1 MAEHRVAGAHPGI
14 DHDGGRA
21 MTTYGV
27 MFRREWPAD
36 RLLDYAREVEAHDLD
51 EMWVVEDLTFHGGFT
66 QATAALAAT
75 TRLTVG
81 IGIAP
86 AVVRNVAY
94 AAMEIA
100 TLAQMFPGRFHMGFG
115 HGVDFWI
122 EQVGAVPT
130 SWMSS
135 LRETVSTS
143 MRLLAGENVTMD
155 GDFVHLDAVQ
165 LAHPA
170 KVMPPMSLGVRGPK
184 SMALADEVGAGV
196 IFAEWSGPRYLQ
208 QVRAQ
213 IGDGPKFTAF
223 VQASVDVESLES
235 MMAEKMALPRFAAQ
249 LSAYGDEVVPLEE
262 LVVAGD
268 PATWRSQ
275 AQRWVDAGASSV
287 VFCPLP
293 TDPVELPL

>member
-1 MAEHRVAGAHPGI
+1 
-14 DHDGGRA
+14 

-36 RLLDYAREVEAHDLD
+36 RLLDYARQVEAHDLD

-75 TRLTVG
+75 SRINVG

-94 AAMEIA
+94 TAMEIA

-122 EQVGAVPT
+122 EQVGAVPS

-135 LRETVSTS
+135 LRETVTVTKQ
-143 MRLLAGENVTMD
+143 LLAGENVTVNGDYVHVD
-155 GDFVHLDAVQ
+155 GVQ

-170 KVMPPMSLGVRGPK
+170 QVMPSISLGVRGPR
-184 SMALADEVGAGV
+184 SMALAAEVGAGV
-196 IFAEWSGPRYLQ
+196 IFAEWSGPRYLE
-208 QVRAQ
+208 QVRRQ

-223 VQASVDVESLES
+223 VQASADVPALEA
-235 MMAEKMALPRFAAQ
+235 MMAEKMALPAVRR
-249 LSAYGDEVVPLEE
+249 
-262 LVVAGD
+262 
-268 PATWRSQ
+268 PAVRIWRRGGSPER
-275 AQRWVDAGASSV
+275 ARDRR
-287 VFCPLP
+287 
-293 TDPVELPL
+293 

>member
-1 MAEHRVAGAHPGI
+1 
-14 DHDGGRA
+14 

-36 RLLDYAREVEAHDLD
+36 RLMEYARQVEAHDLD

-75 TRLTVG
+75 SRINVG

-94 AAMEIA
+94 TAMEIA

-122 EQVGAVPT
+122 EQVGAVPA
-130 SWMSS
+130 SWMTS
-135 LRETVSTS
+135 LREVVVATS
-143 MRLLAGENVTMD
+143 QLLAGENVSTQ
-155 GDFVHLDAVQ
+155 GNYVYLDNVL

-170 KVMPPMSLGVRGPK
+170 QVVPPISLGVRGPK
-184 SMALADEVGAGV
+184 SMALAAEVGAGV
-196 IFAEWSGPRYLQ
+196 IFAEWSGPRYLEK
-208 QVRAQ
+208 VREQ
-213 IGDGPKFTAF
+213 IGEVPKFTAF
-223 VQASVDVESLES
+223 VQASADVPALEA

-249 LSAYGDEVVPLEE
+249 LAAYGDEAVSLNE
-262 LVVAGD
+262 LVIAGD
-268 PATWRSQ
+268 PVTWVEQ
-275 AQRWVDAGASSV
+275 AQRWVAAGASTV

-293 TDPVELPL
+293 SDPAELPL

>member
-1 MAEHRVAGAHPGI
+1 
-14 DHDGGRA
+14 

-36 RLLDYAREVEAHDLD
+36 RLLDYARLVEAHDLD
-51 EMWVVEDLTFHGGFT
+51 EMWVVEDLAFHGGFT

-75 TRLTVG
+75 TRLNVG

-86 AVVRNVAY
+86 AVVRNAAY
-94 AAMEIA
+94 TAMEIA

-135 LRETVSTS
+135 LRETVVATA
-143 MRLLAGENVTMD
+143 RLLEGDTVTLD
-155 GDFVHLDAVQ
+155 GDHVHLDRVQ

-170 KVMPPMSLGVRGPK
+170 QIVPPISLGVRGPR
-184 SMALADEVGAGV
+184 SMALAAEVGAGV

-213 IGDGPKFTAF
+213 IGDAPKFTAF
-223 VQASVDVESLES
+223 VQASADVDALDA
-235 MMAEKMALPRFAAQ
+235 MMAEKMALPRFASQ
-249 LSAYGDEVVPLEE
+249 LAAYGDELVSLDE
-262 LVVAGD
+262 LVIGGD
-268 PATWRSQ
+268 PSTWIAQ
-275 AQRWVDAGASSV
+275 AQRWVAAGASTV

>member
-1 MAEHRVAGAHPGI
+1 
-14 DHDGGRA
+14 
-21 MTTYGV
+21 MTTFGV
-27 MFRREWPAD
+27 MFRREWPAEE
-36 RLLDYAREVEAHDLD
+36 LMGYARRVEERGLD
-51 EMWVVEDLTFHGGFT
+51 EMWVVEDLSFHGGFT

-75 TRLTVG
+75 SQIGVG

-122 EQVGAVPT
+122 EQVGAAPA

-135 LRETVSTS
+135 LREIVVATT
-143 MRLLAGENVTMD
+143 RLLAGENVTMD
-155 GDFVHLDAVQ
+155 GDHVHLDGVQ

-170 KVMPPMSLGVRGPK
+170 RVMPPISLGVRGPR
-184 SMALADEVGAGV
+184 SMALAGEVADGI
-196 IFAEWSGPRYLQ
+196 IFAEWSGPRYLE
-208 QVRAQ
+208 QVRGQ
-213 IGDGPKFTAF
+213 VGDAPKFTAF
-223 VQASVDVESLES
+223 VQASPNVEALEA
-235 MMAEKMALPRFAAQ
+235 MMHEKMALPRFASQ
-249 LSAYGDEVVPLEE
+249 LAAYGTERPPLDE
-262 LVVAGD
+262 LVIGGD
-268 PATWRSQ
+268 PATWFDQ
-275 AQRWVDAGASSV
+275 AQKWIDAGASAV

>member
-1 MAEHRVAGAHPGI
+1 
-14 DHDGGRA
+14 

-27 MFRREWPAD
+27 MFRREWPAN
-36 RLLDYAREVEAHDLD
+36 RLIDYARQVEAHDLD

-66 QATAALAAT
+66 QATAALAGT
-75 TRLTVG
+75 SRITVG

-94 AAMEIA
+94 TAMEIA

-122 EQVGAVPT
+122 EQVGAVPA
-130 SWMSS
+130 SWLSS
-135 LRETVSTS
+135 LRETVVGTS
-143 MRLLAGENVTMD
+143 QLLAGDNVTTH
-155 GDFVHLDAVQ
+155 GDYVHLDGVQ

-170 KVMPPMSLGVRGPK
+170 RIVPPISLGVRGPR
-184 SMALADEVGAGV
+184 SMALAAEVGAGV
-196 IFAEWSGPRYLQ
+196 IFAEWSGPKYLE
-208 QVRAQ
+208 QVRGQ
-213 IGDGPKFTAF
+213 IGDAPKFTAF
-223 VQASVDVESLES
+223 VQASADVPALEA

-249 LSAYGDEVVPLEE
+249 LSAYGDAEVPLDE
-262 LVVAGD
+262 LVIAGD
-268 PATWRSQ
+268 PATWVEQ
-275 AQRWVDAGASSV
+275 AQRWVAAGAATV

>member
-1 MAEHRVAGAHPGI
+1 
-14 DHDGGRA
+14 

-27 MFRREWPAD
+27 MFRREWPTD
-36 RLLDYAREVEAHDLD
+36 RLMDYARLVESHDLD

-75 TRLTVG
+75 TRLNVG

-86 AVVRNVAY
+86 AVVRNAAY
-94 AAMEIA
+94 TAMEIA

-135 LRETVSTS
+135 LRETVVATT
-143 MRLLAGENVTMD
+143 RLLEGDTVTLD
-155 GDFVHLDAVQ
+155 GDHVHLDAVQ

-170 KVMPPMSLGVRGPK
+170 QVVPPISLGVRGPR
-184 SMALADEVGAGV
+184 SMALAAEVGAGV

-213 IGDGPKFTAF
+213 IGDAPKFTAF
-223 VQASVDVESLES
+223 VQASTDVDALDA
-235 MMAEKMALPRFAAQ
+235 MMAEKMALPRFASQ
-249 LSAYGDEVVPLEE
+249 LSAYGDELVPLDE
-262 LVVAGD
+262 LVIGGD
-268 PATWRSQ
+268 PSTWISQ
-275 AQRWVDAGASSV
+275 AQRWVAAGAGTV
-287 VFCPLP
+287 IFCPLP

>member
-1 MAEHRVAGAHPGI
+1 
-14 DHDGGRA
+14 

-27 MFRREWPAD
+27 MFRREWPAN
-36 RLLDYAREVEAHDLD
+36 RIMDYARGVEAHDLD

-75 TRLTVG
+75 SRINVG

-94 AAMEIA
+94 TAMEIA

-130 SWMSS
+130 SWLAS
-135 LRETVSTS
+135 LREVVLATS
-143 MRLLAGENVTMD
+143 HLLAGEKVTTH
-155 GDFVHLDAVQ
+155 GQHVHLDGVE
-165 LAHPA
+165 LAHPT
-170 KVMPPMSLGVRGPK
+170 KIVPPISLGVRGPK
-184 SMALADEVGAGV
+184 SMALAADVGAGV

-213 IGDGPKFTAF
+213 IGDKPKFTAF
-223 VQASVDVESLES
+223 VQASADVPALEE
-235 MMAEKMALPRFAAQ
+235 MMAEKMALPRFASQ
-249 LSAYGDEVVPLEE
+249 LAAYGDDVVPLNE
-262 LVVAGD
+262 LVIAGD
-268 PATWRSQ
+268 PTTWVEQ
-275 AQRWVDAGASSV
+275 AQRWVAAGASTV
-287 VFCPLP
+287 IFCPLP

>member
-1 MAEHRVAGAHPGI
+1 
-14 DHDGGRA
+14 

-36 RLLDYAREVEAHDLD
+36 RLLDYARQVEAHDLD

-75 TRLTVG
+75 TRLNVG

-86 AVVRNVAY
+86 AVVRNAAY
-94 AAMEIA
+94 TAMEIA

-135 LRETVSTS
+135 LRETVIATT
-143 MRLLAGENVTMD
+143 RLLEGDTVTLD
-155 GDFVHLDAVQ
+155 GDHVQLDAVR

-170 KVMPPMSLGVRGPK
+170 QVVPPISLGVRGPR
-184 SMALADEVGAGV
+184 SMALAAEVGAGV

-213 IGDGPKFTAF
+213 IGDASKFTAF
-223 VQASVDVESLES
+223 VQASADVDALDA
-235 MMAEKMALPRFAAQ
+235 MMAEKMALPRFASQ
-249 LSAYGDEVVPLEE
+249 LSAYGDELVPLDE
-262 LVVAGD
+262 LVIGGD
-268 PATWRSQ
+268 PSTWVAQ
-275 AQRWVDAGASSV
+275 AQRWVAAGASTV
-287 VFCPLP
+287 IFCPLP

>member
-1 MAEHRVAGAHPGI
+1 
-14 DHDGGRA
+14 

-36 RLLDYAREVEAHDLD
+36 QLIDYARQVEAHDLD
-51 EMWVVEDLTFHGGFT
+51 EMWVVEDLSFHGGFT
-66 QATAALAAT
+66 QATAALAGT
-75 TRLTVG
+75 SRITVG

-94 AAMEIA
+94 TAMEIA

-130 SWMSS
+130 SWLAS
-135 LRETVSTS
+135 LREVVVATGQLLEGRTVTTN
-143 MRLLAGENVTMD
+143 GQH
-155 GDFVHLDAVQ
+155 VHLDAVQ

-170 KVMPPMSLGVRGPK
+170 QVVPPISLGVRGPK
-184 SMALADEVGAGV
+184 SMALAADVGAGI

-223 VQASVDVESLES
+223 VQASADVPALEA
-235 MMAEKMALPRFAAQ
+235 MMAEKMALPRFASQ
-249 LSAYGDEVVPLEE
+249 LSAYGDEEVPLNE
-262 LVVAGD
+262 LVIAGD
-268 PATWRSQ
+268 PATWVEQ
-275 AQRWVDAGASSV
+275 AQRWVAAGASSV

>member
-1 MAEHRVAGAHPGI
+1 
-14 DHDGGRA
+14 

-36 RLLDYAREVEAHDLD
+36 QLIDYARQVEAHDLD
-51 EMWVVEDLTFHGGFT
+51 EMWVVEDLSFHGGFT

-75 TRLTVG
+75 TRINVG

-94 AAMEIA
+94 TAMEIA

-122 EQVGAVPT
+122 EQVGAVPA

-135 LRETVSTS
+135 LREVVVNTAQ
-143 MRLLAGENVTMD
+143 LLAGQNVTAH
-155 GDFVHLDAVQ
+155 GAHVHLDAVQ
-165 LAHPA
+165 LFHPA
-170 KVMPPMSLGVRGPK
+170 QVMPPISLGVRGPR
-184 SMALADEVGAGV
+184 SMALAADVGVGV
-196 IFAEWSGPRYLQ
+196 IFAEWSGPRYLR

-213 IGDGPKFTAF
+213 IGEAPKFTAF
-223 VQASVDVESLES
+223 VQASADVAALEA
-235 MMAEKMALPRFAAQ
+235 MMLEKMALPRFASQ
-249 LSAYGDEVVPLEE
+249 LAAYGDEEVPLTE
-262 LVVAGD
+262 LVIAGD
-268 PATWRSQ
+268 PVTWVEQ
-275 AQRWVDAGASSV
+275 AQRWVAAGASTV

>member
-1 MAEHRVAGAHPGI
+1 
-14 DHDGGRA
+14 

-36 RLLDYAREVEAHDLD
+36 RLLDYARQVEAHDLD

-75 TRLTVG
+75 TRLNVG

-86 AVVRNVAY
+86 AVVRNAAY
-94 AAMEIA
+94 TAMEIA

-135 LRETVSTS
+135 LRETVIATT
-143 MRLLAGENVTMD
+143 RLLEGDTVTLD
-155 GDFVHLDAVQ
+155 GDHVQLDAVR

-170 KVMPPMSLGVRGPK
+170 QVVPPISLGVRGPR
-184 SMALADEVGAGV
+184 SMALAAEVGAGV

-213 IGDGPKFTAF
+213 IGDAPKFTAF
-223 VQASVDVESLES
+223 VQASADVDALDA
-235 MMAEKMALPRFAAQ
+235 MMAEKMALPRFASQ
-249 LSAYGDEVVPLEE
+249 LSAYGDELVPLDE
-262 LVVAGD
+262 LVIGGD
-268 PATWRSQ
+268 PSTWVAQ
-275 AQRWVDAGASSV
+275 AQRWVAAGASTV
-287 VFCPLP
+287 IFCPLP

>member
-1 MAEHRVAGAHPGI
+1 
-14 DHDGGRA
+14 

-27 MFRREWPAD
+27 MFRREWPANK
-36 RLLDYAREVEAHDLD
+36 LIEYARRVEAHDLD

-75 TRLTVG
+75 NRITVG

-94 AAMEIA
+94 TAMEIA

-122 EQVGAVPT
+122 EQVGAVPG

-135 LRETVSTS
+135 LREVVVGTQQ
-143 MRLLAGENVTMD
+143 LLAGDNVTTH
-155 GDFVHLDAVQ
+155 GAHVHLDAVQ

-170 KVMPPMSLGVRGPK
+170 QVMPPISLGVRGPK
-184 SMALADEVGAGV
+184 SMALSAEVGAGV

-223 VQASVDVESLES
+223 VQASADVPALEAA
-235 MMAEKMALPRFAAQ
+235 MAEKMALPRFAAQ
-249 LSAYGDEVVPLEE
+249 LSAYGDDEVSLDE
-262 LVVAGD
+262 LVIAG
-268 PATWRSQ
+268 PPVTWVEQ
-275 AQRWVDAGASSV
+275 AQRWVAAGATSV

>member
-1 MAEHRVAGAHPGI
+1 
-14 DHDGGRA
+14 

-36 RLLDYAREVEAHDLD
+36 QLMDYARQVEAHDFD

-75 TRLTVG
+75 SRINVG

-94 AAMEIA
+94 TAMEIA

-122 EQVGAVPT
+122 EQVGAVPS
-130 SWMSS
+130 SWLSS
-135 LRETVSTS
+135 LRETVATTI
-143 MRLLAGENVTMD
+143 RLLSGENVTVD
-155 GDFVHLDAVQ
+155 GNYVHVDGVQ

-170 KVMPPMSLGVRGPK
+170 QAMPPISLGVRGPR
-184 SMALADEVGAGV
+184 SMALAAEVGAGV

-213 IGDGPKFTAF
+213 IGEGPKFTAF
-223 VQASVDVESLES
+223 VQASADVDALEA
-235 MMAEKMALPRFAAQ
+235 MMAEKMALPRFASQ
-249 LSAYGDEVVPLEE
+249 LSAYGDEPVPLGE
-262 LVVAGD
+262 LVIAGD
-268 PATWRSQ
+268 PVTWIEQ
-275 AQRWVDAGASSV
+275 AQRWVAVGASSV

>member
-1 MAEHRVAGAHPGI
+1 
-14 DHDGGRA
+14 

-36 RLLDYAREVEAHDLD
+36 RLIDYARQVEAHDFD

-75 TRLTVG
+75 NRINVG

-94 AAMEIA
+94 TAMEIA

-130 SWMSS
+130 SWLSS
-135 LRETVSTS
+135 LRETVAATVQ
-143 MRLLAGENVTMD
+143 LLSGEKVTFD
-155 GDFVHLDAVQ
+155 GSYVHLDAVQ

-170 KVMPPMSLGVRGPK
+170 QVIPPISLGVRGPR
-184 SMALADEVGAGV
+184 SMALAAEVGAGV

-208 QVRAQ
+208 QVRGQ
-213 IGDGPKFTAF
+213 VGDAPKFTAF
-223 VQASVDVESLES
+223 VQASADVDALEV
-235 MMAEKMALPRFAAQ
+235 MMTEKMALPRFAAQ
-249 LSAYGDEVVPLEE
+249 LAAYGDEPVPLAE
-262 LVVAGD
+262 LVIAGD
-268 PATWRSQ
+268 PVTWIEQ
-275 AQRWVDAGASSV
+275 AQRWVTAGASAV

-293 TDPVELPL
+293 SDPLELPL

>member
-1 MAEHRVAGAHPGI
+1 
-14 DHDGGRA
+14 
-21 MTTYGV
+21 MTKYGV

-36 RLLDYAREVEAHDLD
+36 RLLDYSRQVEARGLD

-75 TRLTVG
+75 NRINVG

-94 AAMEIA
+94 TAMEIA

-122 EQVGAVPT
+122 EQVGAVPK
-130 SWMSS
+130 SWLSS
-135 LRETVSTS
+135 LRETVATTTQ
-143 MRLLAGENVTMD
+143 LLRGEKVTVD
-155 GDFVHLDAVQ
+155 GDHVHLDAVQ

-170 KVMPPMSLGVRGPK
+170 QVVPPISLGVRGPR
-184 SMALADEVGAGV
+184 SMALAAEVGAGV

-213 IGDGPKFTAF
+213 IGEGTEFIAF
-223 VQASVDVESLES
+223 VQASADVAALEAA
-235 MMAEKMALPRFAAQ
+235 MAEKMALPRFAAQ
-249 LSAYGDEVVPLEE
+249 LSAYGDAKVPLDE
-262 LVVAGD
+262 LVISGD
-268 PATWRSQ
+268 PATWTGQ

>member
-1 MAEHRVAGAHPGI
+1 
-14 DHDGGRA
+14 

-36 RLLDYAREVEAHDLD
+36 QLLDYAREVEAHDLD
-51 EMWVVEDLTFHGGFT
+51 EMWVVEDLTFHGGFA

-75 TRLTVG
+75 TRITVG

-86 AVVRNVAY
+86 AVVRNAAY
-94 AAMEIA
+94 TAMEIA

-122 EQVGAVPT
+122 EQVGAAPA

-135 LRETVSTS
+135 LRETVVATS
-143 MRLLAGENVTMD
+143 GLLAGENVTMD
-155 GDFVHLDAVQ
+155 GDYVHLDAVQ

-170 KVMPPMSLGVRGPK
+170 QIVPPISLGVRGPK
-184 SMALADEVGAGV
+184 SMALAAEVGAGV

-208 QVRAQ
+208 QVRAR
-213 IGDGPKFTAF
+213 IGPAPKFTAF
-223 VQASVDVESLES
+223 VQASADVPALEA
-235 MMAEKMALPRFAAQ
+235 MMAEKMALPRFASQ
-249 LSAYGDEVVPLEE
+249 LAAYGDEDVPLNE
-262 LVVAGD
+262 LVIAGD
-268 PATWRSQ
+268 PVTWIEQ
-275 AQRWVDAGASSV
+275 AQRWVAAGASSV

>member
-1 MAEHRVAGAHPGI
+1 
-14 DHDGGRA
+14 

-36 RLLDYAREVEAHDLD
+36 QLIDYARQVEARDLD
-51 EMWVVEDLTFHGGFT
+51 ELWVVEDLTFHGGFT

-75 TRLTVG
+75 TRINVG

-135 LRETVSTS
+135 LREVVVATTQ
-143 MRLLAGENVTMD
+143 LLAGENVTMD
-155 GDFVHLDAVQ
+155 GEYVHLDRVQ

-170 KVMPPMSLGVRGPK
+170 RVMPPISLGVRGPR
-184 SMALADEVGAGV
+184 SMALAGDVADGV
-196 IFAEWSGPRYLQ
+196 IFAEWSGPRYLK

-213 IGDGPKFTAF
+213 IGEAPKLTAF
-223 VQASVDVESLES
+223 IQASADVDALEA
-235 MMAEKMALPRFAAQ
+235 MMHEKMALPRFASQ
-249 LSAYGDEVVPLEE
+249 LAAYGDERPPLSE
-262 LVVAGD
+262 LVIGGD
-268 PATWRSQ
+268 PASWIDQ
-275 AQRWVDAGASSV
+275 AQQWVDVGASAV

-293 TDPVELPL
+293 TDPVELLL

>member
-1 MAEHRVAGAHPGI
+1 
-14 DHDGGRA
+14 
-21 MTTYGV
+21 MTTFGV

-36 RLLDYAREVEAHDLD
+36 QLMTYARKVEEANLD
-51 EMWVVEDLTFHGGFT
+51 ELWVVEDLSFHGGFT

-75 TRLTVG
+75 TQIGVG

-94 AAMEIA
+94 TAMEIA

-122 EQVGAVPT
+122 EQVGAAPT

-135 LRETVSTS
+135 LREVVVAVT
-143 MRLLAGENVTMD
+143 RLLAGESVTMD
-155 GDFVHLDAVQ
+155 GAHVHLDNVQ
-165 LAHPA
+165 LAHA
-170 KVMPPMSLGVRGPK
+170 ARIVPPISLGVRGPR
-184 SMALADEVGAGV
+184 SMALADEVADGI
-196 IFAEWSGPRYLQ
+196 IFAEWSGPKYLQ

-213 IGDGPKFTAF
+213 IGDATKFTAF
-223 VQASVDVESLES
+223 VQASSDVEALEA
-235 MMAEKMALPRFAAQ
+235 MMHEKMALPRFASQ
-249 LSAYGDEVVPLEE
+249 LAAYGSDRPPLEE
-262 LVVAGD
+262 LVIAGD
-268 PATWRSQ
+268 PDSWFDQSQ
-275 AQRWVDAGASSV
+275 KWIDAGASAV

>member
-1 MAEHRVAGAHPGI
+1 
-14 DHDGGRA
+14 

-27 MFRREWPAD
+27 MWRREWPAN
-36 RLLDYAREVEAHDLD
+36 RLIDYAQQVEAHDLD
-51 EMWVVEDLTFHGGFT
+51 ELWVVEDLTFHGGFT

-75 TRLTVG
+75 NRINVG

-122 EQVGAVPT
+122 EQVGAVPP

-135 LRETVSTS
+135 LRETVVATT
-143 MRLLAGENVTMD
+143 RLLAGDKVTMD
-155 GDFVHLDAVQ
+155 GDYVHLDAVQ

-170 KVMPPMSLGVRGPK
+170 QVQPPISLGVRGPR
-184 SMALADEVGAGV
+184 SMALAAEVGAGV

-213 IGDGPKFTAF
+213 IGDAPKFTAF
-223 VQASVDVESLES
+223 VQASADIDALEA
-235 MMAEKMALPRFAAQ
+235 MMAEKMSLPRFASQ
-249 LSAYGDEVVPLEE
+249 LAAYGDEEVPLEE

-268 PATWRSQ
+268 PVTWIEQ
-275 AQRWVDAGASSV
+275 AQRWVEAGASTV

>member
-1 MAEHRVAGAHPGI
+1 
-14 DHDGGRA
+14 

-27 MFRREWPAD
+27 MFRREWPAE
-36 RLLDYAREVEAHDLD
+36 RLMDYARQVEAHDLD

-75 TRLTVG
+75 NRITVG

-94 AAMEIA
+94 TAMEIA
-100 TLAQMFPGRFHMGFG
+100 TLAHMFPGRFHMGFG

-130 SWMSS
+130 SWLSS
-135 LRETVSTS
+135 LRETVVATNK
-143 MRLLAGENVTMD
+143 LLGGDSVTLD
-155 GDFVHLDAVQ
+155 GDYVHLDAVE

-170 KVMPPMSLGVRGPK
+170 QIVPPISLGVRGPR
-184 SMALADEVGAGV
+184 SMALAAEVGAGV

-208 QVRAQ
+208 QVRSQ
-213 IGDGPKFTAF
+213 IGDEPKFTAF
-223 VQASVDVESLES
+223 VQASADVDALDA
-235 MMAEKMALPRFAAQ
+235 MMAEKMALPRFASQ
-249 LSAYGDEVVPLEE
+249 LAAYGDELVPLEE
-262 LVVAGD
+262 LVIAGD
-268 PATWRSQ
+268 PSTWIAQ
-275 AQRWVDAGASSV
+275 AQRWVAAGASTV
-287 VFCPLP
+287 IFCPLP

>member
-1 MAEHRVAGAHPGI
+1 
-14 DHDGGRA
+14 

-36 RLLDYAREVEAHDLD
+36 RLLDYARQVEAHDLD

-75 TRLTVG
+75 SRLRVG

-94 AAMEIA
+94 TAMEIA

-122 EQVGAVPT
+122 EQVGAAPK

-135 LRETVSTS
+135 LRETVTAT
-143 MRLLAGENVTMD
+143 MQLLGGENVTLD
-155 GDFVHLDAVQ
+155 GDYVHLDGVQ

-170 KVMPPMSLGVRGPK
+170 QVIPQVSLGVRGPR
-184 SMALADEVGAGV
+184 SMALAAEVGTGV

-208 QVRAQ
+208 QVRTQ
-213 IGDGPKFTAF
+213 IGETPKFTAF
-223 VQASVDVESLES
+223 VQASADVTALEA
-235 MMAEKMALPRFAAQ
+235 MMAEKMALPRFASQ
-249 LSAYGDEVVPLEE
+249 LSAYGDEEVPLNE
-262 LVVAGD
+262 LVIAGD
-268 PATWRSQ
+268 PVTWIEQ
-275 AQRWVDAGASSV
+275 AQRWVEVGASSV